1 MTRKRHAFSLSLA
14 LPTMTVSRSPR
25 TASVLAALV
34 VSLTLCSASEWTHGA
49 EPLQE
54 ATRLARQGQHA
65 QALERV
71 EQILAAR
78 PKDPSA
84 RFLKGLILS
93 EQGRS
98 ADAIATFEKL
108 SEDFPELPEPYNNL
122 AVLYAQQRQYEK
134 ARATLEMAIRTHPS
148 YATAYENLGDIYA
161 RLASQAYDKALQLD
175 AGNVG
180 AQSKLSLIREIFG
193 IGSKPKPSARLGQAG
208 ADVAVAAPVEKPP
221 AGEAAKTKPDAGV
234 ADRDI
239 LRVVDDWAAA
249 WSRRDASAYLA
260 YYDHGFETPKGRS
273 REEWETERRQR
284 IESPVPIKVTVDQA
298 RVRFDAEGR
307 AHVAFRQRYQSGK
320 IDSTVHKTLTLVE
333 HDNAWRILRERVG
346 A

>member
-1 MTRKRHAFSLSLA
+1 MTLKRYAFSLA
-14 LPTMTVSRSPR
+14 RVLPTMTVSRSSR
-25 TASVLAALV
+25 ACSALAALV
-34 VSLTLCSASEWTHGA
+34 VSLALCSASGWTHGA

-71 EQILAAR
+71 EQILATR

-98 ADAIATFEKL
+98 ADAIAIFEKL
-108 SEDFPELPEPYNNL
+108 SEDYPELPEPYNNL

-134 ARATLEMAIRTHPS
+134 ARAALEMAIRTHPS

-193 IGSKPKPSARLGQAG
+193 IGSKSKPAAHLGQAR
-208 ADVAVAAPVEKPP
+208 ADVAMATRAEKSP
-221 AGEAAKTKPDAGV
+221 AGEAAKGMPDAEG

-249 WSRRDASAYLA
+249 WSRRDASSYLA
-260 YYDHGFETPKGRS
+260 HYDHRFEPPKGRS
-273 REEWETERRQR
+273 REEWATERRQR
-284 IESPVPIKVTVDQA
+284 IAIPVPIKVTVDQA
-298 RVRFDAEGR
+298 RVRFDADGR

>member
-1 MTRKRHAFSLSLA
+1 MLASVIPGGNDDCRYIRPIWPPLAKIPTPTAFQHVMTRKRHALSLSPA
-14 LPTMTVSRSPR
+14 LPTMTVSRLPR
-25 TASVLAALV
+25 GVSVLAALV
-34 VSLTLCSASEWTHGA
+34 VSLTLCSAPEWTHGA

-108 SEDFPELPEPYNNL
+108 SEDYPELPEPYNNL

-134 ARATLEMAIRTHPS
+134 ARASLEMAIRAHPS

-175 AGNVG
+175 TGNVG

-193 IGSKPKPSARLGQAG
+193 IGSKPKPAARLGKAR
-208 ADVAVAAPVEKPP
+208 ADVAVAAAVEK
-221 AGEAAKTKPDAGV
+221 
-234 ADRDI
+234 
-239 LRVVDDWAAA
+239 
-249 WSRRDASAYLA
+249 
-260 YYDHGFETPKGRS
+260 
-273 REEWETERRQR
+273 
-284 IESPVPIKVTVDQA
+284 
-298 RVRFDAEGR
+298 
-307 AHVAFRQRYQSGK
+307 
-320 IDSTVHKTLTLVE
+320 
-333 HDNAWRILRERVG
+333 
-346 A
+346 